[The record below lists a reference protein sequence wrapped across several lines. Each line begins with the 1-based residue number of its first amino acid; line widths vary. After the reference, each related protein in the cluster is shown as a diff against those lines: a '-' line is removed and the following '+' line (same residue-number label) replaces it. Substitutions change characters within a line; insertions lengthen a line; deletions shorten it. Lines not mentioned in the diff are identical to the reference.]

1 MSVSRSSPK
10 IRELVSRGK
19 QLYPNSRSMRHR
31 WVKQTAELL
40 ESGRHGLMTGGWRNG
55 VRTPLGQ

>member
-1 MSVSRSSPK
+1 MSMSRGSPK
-10 IRELVSRGK
+10 IREIVSRGK
-19 QLYPNSRSMRHR
+19 ELYPNSRNMRHQ
-31 WVKQTAELL
+31 WVKKTMELM